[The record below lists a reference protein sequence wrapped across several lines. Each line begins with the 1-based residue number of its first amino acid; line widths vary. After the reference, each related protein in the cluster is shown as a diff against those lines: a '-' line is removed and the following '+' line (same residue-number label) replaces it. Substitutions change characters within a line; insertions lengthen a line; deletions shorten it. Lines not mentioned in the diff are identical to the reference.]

1 MKLPGRLV
9 ADTVC
14 SDMLVSNQ
22 MLVARI
28 NGRFK
33 WLSVEH
39 VFSICSEVKSHLG
52 SHLLKPET
60 RLYTQHRHR
69 HPCVASSVAS
79 WILFATLGGTMQGT
93 CIHCSSDC
101 STCTHT
107 LTVSWTPLSSSYCF
121 FMCNSSFSCCQ
132 YLVLDVIPLFNVD
145 CYKLHSGR
153 AEEGLFP

>member
-1 MKLPGRLV
+1 MKLPGHLV

-39 VFSICSEVKSHLG
+39 IVAICSEVKSQFG

-60 RLYTQHRHR
+60 RLYTQHTHR
-69 HPCVASSVAS
+69 NPGVASSVAP

-101 STCTHT
+101 STCNPT
-107 LTVSWTPLSSSYCF
+107 LTDSWTPSLRLTV
-121 FMCNSSFSCCQ
+121 FSCVI
-132 YLVLDVIPLFNVD
+132 LVLVVV
-145 CYKLHSGR
+145 ST
-153 AEEGLFP
+153 